1 MFWDRFQ
8 SLCEANGTKPN
19 TVAKALNL
27 SNATCSDWKKNGN
40 IPKGEILINIANY
53 FDVSVDYLL
62 GLSDNPQ
69 KKEAAKEIG
78 SLSADAQKTL
88 EYLIFV
94 AQNNPQVLQKLAEY
108 AKFLTQETQ

>member
-1 MFWDRFQ
+1 MFWERFYN
-8 SLCEANGTKPN
+8 LCLQNGDKPN
-19 TVAKALNL
+19 TVAKELGFSTA
-27 SNATCSDWKKNGN
+27 ACTHWKEGAE
-40 IPKGEILINIANY
+40 PKSSVLIKIADY